1 VITARHGGRIVYLFH
16 RSLAGGVLSVGNPTD
31 HWNWQEGLNR
41 YMDAPR
47 NHPGALADVGFEHDR
62 YAVAELGTGDG
73 FAFARLLN
81 VEDESP
87 LRGTLKSF
95 LLPASAPVLVVCY
108 QLAEHLNG
116 LVTES
121 CLSPDYYNLLRN
133 GGVTV
138 WIGLADDEAT
148 AWAAPDQP
156 DAGHGLNLRL
166 RSHDLHFHL
175 LIGCGELGGVEL
187 RRLLRNGRELL
198 DGSET
203 APTDALTSAA

>member
-1 VITARHGGRIVYLFH
+1 MG
-16 RSLAGGVLSVGNPTD
+16 
-31 HWNWQEGLNR
+31 
-41 YMDAPR
+41 
-47 NHPGALADVGFEHDR
+47 GFEHDR

-81 VEDESP
+81 VEEDSP

-121 CLSPDYYNLLRN
+121 CLSPDYYSLLRDGRKCLRAREGPGRRGFSN

-187 RRLLRNGRELL
+187 GRLFRLGRELL